1 MHGIAAY
8 PVLRS
13 SWDVAVDTTK
23 RRKQMSVTT
32 TGVKDRERADCLD
45 GGFGIVANILNDRY
59 SKLMHGSA
67 ICQVTKI
74 VCHLIV
80 RKFCN
85 NKISLIVSFNII
97 FQSISISII
106 HFHS

>member
-23 RRKQMSVTT
+23 RRKQMSVTI

-45 GGFGIVANILNDRY
+45 GGFGIVANSLNDRY
-59 SKLMHGSA
+59 SKLMPGSA
-67 ICQVTKI
+67 ICQVTKF
-74 VCHLIV
+74 VCRLIM
-80 RKFCN
+80 RKLYN
-85 NKISLIVSFNII
+85 NKIILKVSFNITFI
-97 FQSISISII
+97 NKYASSSA
-106 HFHS
+106 